1 MAGGGPRCGPENLAV
16 MLFVMLLVTA
26 EPALPAPAT
35 LELPRAAAYLTAAGC
50 EAAAARVALPPALRL
65 ACVPVEGGA
74 TVLAA
79 AH

>member
-1 MAGGGPRCGPENLAV
+1 MTSDPSSPFPGTPTPEI
-16 MLFVMLLVTA
+16 
-26 EPALPAPAT
+26 PH
-35 LELPRAAAYLTAAGC
+35 AAYLTAAGC

-65 ACVPVEGGA
+65 ACVPVEGSA